1 MIKQCN
7 EHIDELEVEIN
18 VLENEVRELEEKIKN
33 PADLKLDQQDFVN
46 LMKSLGNKMRAAD
59 IIRKDKIARKVFVN
73 LYLDEQNRLHYLLRE
88 PFNSVISI
96 DENQCGRAGWN
107 RTSIVSLE
115 GISPIR

>member
-96 DENQCGRAGWN
+96 DENQCGSTDWD
-107 RTSIVSLE
+107 
-115 GISPIR
+115 